1 MFRRDEDE
9 LYEEDV
15 LEEIEVLDGEA
26 AVDE

>member
-1 MFRRDEDE
+1 VFCRDEDE

>member
-1 MFRRDEDE
+1 VLPRDEDE

-26 AVDE
+26 AADE

>member
-1 MFRRDEDE
+1 VFPREEDE

-26 AVDE
+26 AADE

>member
-1 MFRRDEDE
+1 VFRRDEDE

-26 AVDE
+26 AADE

>member
-26 AVDE
+26 AADE